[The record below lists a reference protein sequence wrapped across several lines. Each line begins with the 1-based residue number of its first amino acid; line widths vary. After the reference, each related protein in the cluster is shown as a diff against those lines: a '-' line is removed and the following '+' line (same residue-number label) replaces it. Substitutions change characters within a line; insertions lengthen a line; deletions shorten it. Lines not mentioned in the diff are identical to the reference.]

1 MGGGHRHRGGLH
13 ERCAHRL
20 WSGSRER
27 NPQCGGVIRGERRS
41 SHSCLPHRS
50 LPFSL
55 LSLEL
60 SSRLASLA
68 SWRVQLSLVVLV

>member
-1 MGGGHRHRGGLH
+1 MGGDHRHRGGLH

-27 NPQCGGVIRGERRS
+27 NPQCGVVIRGEGRS
-41 SHSCLPHRS
+41 NHSCLPHRS

-60 SSRLASLA
+60 SSQLASLA
-68 SWRVQLSLVVLV
+68 SWQVLSLVVLV

>member
-13 ERCAHRL
+13 ERCAHRW
-20 WSGSRER
+20 WSGSRGR
-27 NPQCGGVIRGERRS
+27 NPQCGGVIRGESRKLR
-41 SHSCLPHRS
+41 SCLLHHS

-60 SSRLASLA
+60 SSQLASLA
-68 SWRVQLSLVVLV
+68 SLRGQLSLVVLV